1 MNTGTNAPLRLGLAG
16 LSHDHISIVAHI
28 ATDDFEIVGACDHDP
43 ALLAAVGR
51 QHAIA
56 PERLF
61 GDLPTMLRATK
72 PHAVAAFGPIVDHLA
87 VVEACA
93 PAGVHV
99 MVEKPL
105 AVNIA
110 HAERIAELA
119 RLHGVQVLTN
129 YETSWYP
136 SNEHLFQAVR
146 RGVIGAP
153 RKVLIRDGHPGPV
166 ECGCQPQFLAWLT
179 TSVSSGGG
187 ALNDFGCYGANLMT
201 FLMEG
206 RLPNSVTAITRTF
219 KPELYGSVEDDALIV
234 LAYDAL
240 EAIIQA
246 SWNWPFARKDIE
258 IHGTGGTIAAADQ
271 QTVWLRCASDP
282 EARLVVPDPLPH
294 ARGAPFSY
302 LAAVVRG
309 EERPAGRALSAL
321 DNNIAVVRILDAAR
335 RSALAGRTVRLADSA
350 A

>member
-1 MNTGTNAPLRLGLAG
+1 MKTTNAPLRLGLAG
-16 LSHDHISIVAHI
+16 LSHDHISIVSQI
-28 ATDDFEIVGACDHDP
+28 AADDFEIVGAYDP
-43 ALLAAVGR
+43 DAALRAAVGR
-51 QHAIA
+51 QYAIA

-61 GDLPTMLRATK
+61 GDLPTMLGATK

-105 AVNIA
+105 AVDVA
-110 HAERIAELA
+110 DADRIAELA
-119 RLHGVQVLTN
+119 RLHGVHVLTN
-129 YETSWYP
+129 YETSWYA
-136 SNEHLFQAVR
+136 SNEYIFQAVR

-153 RKVLIRDGHPGPV
+153 RKVLIRDGHQGPV
-166 ECGCQPQFLAWLT
+166 ESGCQPQFLAWLT

-258 IHGTGGTIAAADQ
+258 IHGATGTIAAADQ
-271 QTVWLRCASDP
+271 QTVWLRCANDP
-282 EARLVVPDPLPH
+282 EARPIVPDPLPY
-294 ARGAPFSY
+294 ARGAPFAH
-302 LAAVVRG
+302 LASVILG
-309 EERPAGRALSAL
+309 EERPARHALSAL
-321 DNNIAVVRILDAAR
+321 DNNIGVVRILDAAR
-335 RSALAGRTVRLADSA
+335 RSAIAGRTVLLTDSA

>member
-16 LSHDHISIVAHI
+16 LSHDHVAIVADV
-28 ATDDFEIVGACDHDP
+28 APADFEIVGACDPDA

-51 QHAIA
+51 ERKIA

-72 PHAVAAFGPIVDHLA
+72 PHAVAAFGPIDDHLA

-105 AVNIA
+105 AVSVA
-110 HAERIAELA
+110 HVERIAELA
-119 RLHGVQVLTN
+119 RRHGVQVLTN

-136 SNEHLFQAVR
+136 SIEHLFQAVR
-146 RGVIGAP
+146 RGAVGTA
-153 RKVLIRDGHPGPV
+153 RKVLIRDGHGGPV
-166 ECGCQPQFLAWLT
+166 ESGCQPQFLAWLT

-201 FLMEG
+201 FLMHG
-206 RLPNSVTAITRTF
+206 RLPDSVTAITRTF

-240 EAIIQA
+240 EAVIQA
-246 SWNWPFARKDIE
+246 SWNWPFARKDME
-258 IHGTGGTIAAADQ
+258 IHGATGTIAAADR
-271 QTVWLRCASDP
+271 QTVWLRCSSDP
-282 EARLVVPDPLPH
+282 EARLIVPDPLPC
-294 ARGAPFSY
+294 ARSEPFTY
-302 LAAVVRG
+302 LASIVRG
-309 EERPAGRALSAL
+309 EQQPAPHALSAL
-321 DNNIAVVRILDAAR
+321 DNNIGVVRILDAAR
-335 RSALAGRTVRLADSA
+335 RSAVAGRTILLTDSVA
-350 A
+350 